1 MAKGI
6 DPKFVHY
13 GIRKDDLAMIEAICE
28 AEGVDFDWLSED
40 ILKAYHA
47 KKVDVIE
54 MSDNETEDI
63 IRNAIQK
70 NTSINT
76 IMLIQRIKISNYK
89 TYLSLDLDLT
99 VDDDR
104 PIILIGGANGGGK
117 TTLFEA
123 ISGALYGLKIENKEH
138 FMELLNQGALNTAKP
153 EISLQITFVGKVL
166 GQQQKYIL
174 KRVYQLNP
182 QGKPLES
189 VSLNMNGNMY
199 VYGTMT
205 APKDRVKAEQEINKI
220 IKANLPQEL
229 SQYFLFD
236 AMQSSEL
243 LKKNVFAQTIRDN
256 FENVLGFKKY
266 LQLKRAAEKLQQEW
280 AQQRLEAEKEAQEYN
295 ELCAQKDKLTADL
308 NTCIAEQDTKYKYL
322 ASVEV
327 EYKRAK
333 DGAQEASAL
342 NKKIQ
347 ELASKIDDIVKRAAT
362 YAEDLKAFV
371 DNIEIDLFLPKLA
384 SNLAQEINNILHIKE
399 QLQKEN
405 TGAYPLETLK
415 DVTNKIITYLKDL
428 SLCSESVDEEQ
439 VVSHIVA
446 IQNSTNKE
454 DPFGY
459 LDEAEVTA
467 LSNLVKRTG
476 SNQFI
481 ALDRQRQELE
491 IQLSTLDNLRSQKQT
506 LEQTQAGGNE
516 YLIQNYEAAQKQIE
530 KLKGQEATLK
540 ADIQRLEKRI
550 HQFDVQI
557 QQEPDIK
564 FDTLV
569 KLKPLFEKIADSLLK
584 KKKAQIESEMQQQL
598 NKLLVSY
605 KGHVAKVELSDS
617 IEQFN
622 IKLYHTA
629 GNEISL
635 NQLNAASKQI
645 FIQVLLKVL
654 RNLGDYNPPVMIDT
668 VMGVL
673 DNESRDALMEEYFP
687 QLAEQTILLC
697 TTSEIRTD
705 SDYIKL
711 EPFISKTYTL
721 HRNVEAQNTTVE
733 DGYFGLTLNQ

>member
-1 MAKGI
+1 
-6 DPKFVHY
+6 
-13 GIRKDDLAMIEAICE
+13 
-28 AEGVDFDWLSED
+28 
-40 ILKAYHA
+40 
-47 KKVDVIE
+47 
-54 MSDNETEDI
+54 
-63 IRNAIQK
+63 
-70 NTSINT
+70 
-76 IMLIQRIKISNYK
+76 MLIQRIKISNYK

-347 ELASKIDDIVKRAAT
+347 ELTSKIDDIVKRAAT
-362 YAEDLKAFV
+362 YAEDLKSFV

-491 IQLSTLDNLRSQKQT
+491 FQLSTLDNLRSQKQT

-530 KLKGQEATLK
+530 KLKNQEATLK

-605 KGHVAKVELSDS
+605 KDHVAKVELSDS

>member
-1 MAKGI
+1 
-6 DPKFVHY
+6 
-13 GIRKDDLAMIEAICE
+13 
-28 AEGVDFDWLSED
+28 
-40 ILKAYHA
+40 
-47 KKVDVIE
+47 
-54 MSDNETEDI
+54 
-63 IRNAIQK
+63 
-70 NTSINT
+70 
-76 IMLIQRIKISNYK
+76 MLIQRIKISNYK

-205 APKDRVKAEQEINKI
+205 TPKDRVKAEQEINKI

-308 NTCIAEQDTKYKYL
+308 NTCIAEQDAKYKYL

-384 SNLAQEINNILHIKE
+384 ANLAQEINNILHIKE

-476 SNQFI
+476 SNRFI

-491 IQLSTLDNLRSQKQT
+491 IQLSTMDNLRSQKQT

>member
-1 MAKGI
+1 
-6 DPKFVHY
+6 
-13 GIRKDDLAMIEAICE
+13 
-28 AEGVDFDWLSED
+28 
-40 ILKAYHA
+40 
-47 KKVDVIE
+47 
-54 MSDNETEDI
+54 
-63 IRNAIQK
+63 
-70 NTSINT
+70 
-76 IMLIQRIKISNYK
+76 
-89 TYLSLDLDLT
+89 
-99 VDDDR
+99 
-104 PIILIGGANGGGK
+104 
-117 TTLFEA
+117 
-123 ISGALYGLKIENKEH
+123 
-138 FMELLNQGALNTAKP
+138 
-153 EISLQITFVGKVL
+153 
-166 GQQQKYIL
+166 
-174 KRVYQLNP
+174 
-182 QGKPLES
+182 
-189 VSLNMNGNMY
+189 MNGNMY

-459 LDEAEVTA
+459 LDETEVTA

-605 KGHVAKVELSDS
+605 KGHVTKVELSDS

-711 EPFISKTYTL
+711 EPFISQTYTL

>member
-1 MAKGI
+1 
-6 DPKFVHY
+6 
-13 GIRKDDLAMIEAICE
+13 
-28 AEGVDFDWLSED
+28 
-40 ILKAYHA
+40 
-47 KKVDVIE
+47 
-54 MSDNETEDI
+54 
-63 IRNAIQK
+63 
-70 NTSINT
+70 
-76 IMLIQRIKISNYK
+76 MLIQRIKISNYK

-530 KLKGQEATLK
+530 KLKSQEATLK

-605 KGHVAKVELSDS
+605 KGHVARVELSDS

>member
-1 MAKGI
+1 
-6 DPKFVHY
+6 
-13 GIRKDDLAMIEAICE
+13 
-28 AEGVDFDWLSED
+28 
-40 ILKAYHA
+40 
-47 KKVDVIE
+47 
-54 MSDNETEDI
+54 
-63 IRNAIQK
+63 
-70 NTSINT
+70 
-76 IMLIQRIKISNYK
+76 MLIQRIKISNFK

-104 PIILIGGANGGGK
+104 PIILIGGSNGGGK

-123 ISGALYGLKIENKEH
+123 ISGALYGLKIESKEH
-138 FMELLNQGALNTAKP
+138 FMELLNQGAVNKVKP

-174 KRVYQLNP
+174 KRNYILNP
-182 QGKPLES
+182 QGRPLES

-205 APKDRVKAEQEINKI
+205 APKERVRAEQEISKI

-243 LKKNVFAQTIRDN
+243 LKKNVFQQTIRDN

-280 AQQRLEAEKEAQEYN
+280 AEQRLEAEKEAKEYSS
-295 ELCAQKDKLTADL
+295 LCNQKEQLVIDL
-308 NTCIAEQDTKYKYL
+308 HASLAEQDRLYKYMS
-322 ASVEV
+322 SVED
-327 EYKRAK
+327 EYQRAK
-333 DGAQEASAL
+333 EGAQQAANLS
-342 NKKIQ
+342 KRIQDVDGKIRVIT
-347 ELASKIDDIVKRAAT
+347 EDAAN
-362 YAEDLKAFV
+362 YAENLKAFV
-371 DNIEIDLFLPKLA
+371 DNIEINVFLPKLA
-384 SNLAQEINNILHIKE
+384 SNLSQEINNILRVKE
-399 QLQKEN
+399 QLQKQS
-405 TGAYPLETLK
+405 TGAYPIETLR
-415 DVTNKIITYLKDL
+415 DVTSKIIDYLKEL
-428 SLCSESVDEEQ
+428 SLCSQAVDEEN
-439 VVSHIVA
+439 VISHIVA
-446 IQNSTNKE
+446 MQNTTNAK
-454 DPFGY
+454 DPYDY
-459 LDEAEVTA
+459 LNTAEVDA
-467 LSNLVKRTG
+467 LRELPKKGNG
-476 SNQFI
+476 NQFVSI
-481 ALDRQRQELE
+481 DRKRQDME
-491 IQLSTLDNLRSQKQT
+491 IQLANLDNLRTEKRT
-506 LEQTQAGGNE
+506 LEQTQAGGNGL
-516 YLIQNYEAAQKQIE
+516 LIANYEDAKRSVD
-530 KLKGQEATLK
+530 KLKTQEDSLK
-540 ADIQRLEKRI
+540 NEIQRLEKRI

-557 QQEPDIK
+557 QQEPDVK

-569 KLKPLFEKIADSLLK
+569 KLRPFFDKVADNLLK
-584 KKKAQIESEMQQQL
+584 KKKTQIETEMQSQL
-598 NKLLVSY
+598 NRLLVSY
-605 KGHVAKVELSDS
+605 KGHVGRVELSDS
-617 IEQFN
+617 MENFN
-622 IKLYHTA
+622 IKLYHSA

-721 HRNVEAQNTTVE
+721 HRNVEEQNTTIDE
-733 DGYFGLTLNQ
+733 GYFGIPLNQ

>member
-1 MAKGI
+1 
-6 DPKFVHY
+6 
-13 GIRKDDLAMIEAICE
+13 
-28 AEGVDFDWLSED
+28 
-40 ILKAYHA
+40 
-47 KKVDVIE
+47 
-54 MSDNETEDI
+54 
-63 IRNAIQK
+63 
-70 NTSINT
+70 
-76 IMLIQRIKISNYK
+76 MLIQRIKISNYK

-428 SLCSESVDEEQ
+428 SLCSESVDEER
-439 VVSHIVA
+439 VISHIVA

-673 DNESRDALMEEYFP
+673 DNASRDALMEEYFP

>member
-1 MAKGI
+1 
-6 DPKFVHY
+6 
-13 GIRKDDLAMIEAICE
+13 
-28 AEGVDFDWLSED
+28 
-40 ILKAYHA
+40 
-47 KKVDVIE
+47 
-54 MSDNETEDI
+54 
-63 IRNAIQK
+63 
-70 NTSINT
+70 
-76 IMLIQRIKISNYK
+76 MLIQRIKISNFK

-104 PIILIGGANGGGK
+104 PIILIGGSNGGGK

-123 ISGALYGLKIENKEH
+123 ISGALYGLKIESKEH
-138 FMELLNQGALNTAKP
+138 FMELLNQGAVNKVKP

-174 KRVYQLNP
+174 KRNYILNP
-182 QGKPLES
+182 QGRPLES

-205 APKDRVKAEQEINKI
+205 APKERVRAEQEISKI

-243 LKKNVFAQTIRDN
+243 LKKNVFQQTIRDN

-280 AQQRLEAEKEAQEYN
+280 AEQRLEAEKEAKEYSS
-295 ELCAQKDKLTADL
+295 LCNQKEQLVIDL
-308 NTCIAEQDTKYKYL
+308 NASLAEQDRLYKYMS
-322 ASVEV
+322 SVED
-327 EYKRAK
+327 EYQRAK
-333 DGAQEASAL
+333 EGAQQAANLS
-342 NKKIQ
+342 KRIQDVDGKIRVIT
-347 ELASKIDDIVKRAAT
+347 EDAAN
-362 YAEDLKAFV
+362 YAENLKAFV
-371 DNIEIDLFLPKLA
+371 DNIEINVFLPKLA
-384 SNLAQEINNILHIKE
+384 SNLSQEINNILRVKE
-399 QLQKEN
+399 QLQKQS
-405 TGAYPLETLK
+405 TGTYPIETLR
-415 DVTNKIITYLKDL
+415 DVTSKIIDYLKEL
-428 SLCSESVDEEQ
+428 SLCSQAVDEEN
-439 VVSHIVA
+439 VISHIVA
-446 IQNSTNKE
+446 MQNTTNAK
-454 DPFGY
+454 DPYDY
-459 LDEAEVTA
+459 LNTAEVDA
-467 LSNLVKRTG
+467 LRELPKKGNG
-476 SNQFI
+476 NQFVSI
-481 ALDRQRQELE
+481 DRKRQDME
-491 IQLSTLDNLRSQKQT
+491 IQLANLDNLRTEKRT
-506 LEQTQAGGNE
+506 LEQTQAGGNGL
-516 YLIQNYEAAQKQIE
+516 LIANYEDDKRSVD
-530 KLKGQEATLK
+530 KLKTQEDSLK
-540 ADIQRLEKRI
+540 NEIQRLEKRI

-557 QQEPDIK
+557 QQEPDVK

-569 KLKPLFEKIADSLLK
+569 KLRPFFDKVADNLLK
-584 KKKAQIESEMQQQL
+584 KKKTQIETEMQSQL
-598 NKLLVSY
+598 NRLLVSY
-605 KGHVAKVELSDS
+605 KGHVGRVELSDS
-617 IEQFN
+617 MENFN
-622 IKLYHTA
+622 IKLYHSA

-721 HRNVEAQNTTVE
+721 HRNVEEQNTTIDE
-733 DGYFGLTLNQ
+733 GYFGIPLNQ

>member
-1 MAKGI
+1 
-6 DPKFVHY
+6 
-13 GIRKDDLAMIEAICE
+13 
-28 AEGVDFDWLSED
+28 
-40 ILKAYHA
+40 
-47 KKVDVIE
+47 
-54 MSDNETEDI
+54 
-63 IRNAIQK
+63 
-70 NTSINT
+70 
-76 IMLIQRIKISNYK
+76 MLIQRIKISNFK

-104 PIILIGGANGGGK
+104 PIILIGGSNGGGK

-123 ISGALYGLKIENKEH
+123 ISGALYGLKIESKEH
-138 FMELLNQGALNTAKP
+138 FMELLNQGAVNKVKP

-174 KRVYQLNP
+174 KRNYILNP
-182 QGKPLES
+182 QGRPLES

-205 APKDRVKAEQEINKI
+205 APKERVRAEQEISKI

-243 LKKNVFAQTIRDN
+243 LKKNVFQQTIRDN

-280 AQQRLEAEKEAQEYN
+280 AEQRLEAEKEAKEYSS
-295 ELCAQKDKLTADL
+295 LCNQKEQLVIDL
-308 NTCIAEQDTKYKYL
+308 NACLAEQDRLYKYMS
-322 ASVEV
+322 SVED
-327 EYKRAK
+327 EYQRAK
-333 DGAQEASAL
+333 EGAQQAANLS
-342 NKKIQ
+342 KRIQDVDGKIQ
-347 ELASKIDDIVKRAAT
+347 AITEEAAN
-362 YAEDLKAFV
+362 YAENLKAFV
-371 DNIEIDLFLPKLA
+371 DNIEINVFLPKLA
-384 SNLAQEINNILHIKE
+384 SNLSQEINNILRVKE
-399 QLQKEN
+399 QLQKQS
-405 TGAYPLETLK
+405 TGAYPIETLR
-415 DVTNKIITYLKDL
+415 DVTSKIIDYLKEL
-428 SLCSESVDEEQ
+428 SLCSQAVDEEN
-439 VVSHIVA
+439 VISHIVA
-446 IQNSTNKE
+446 MQNTTNAK
-454 DPFGY
+454 DPYDY
-459 LDEAEVTA
+459 LNTAEVDA
-467 LSNLVKRTG
+467 LRELPKKGNG
-476 SNQFI
+476 NQFVSI
-481 ALDRQRQELE
+481 DRKRQDME
-491 IQLSTLDNLRSQKQT
+491 IQLANLDNLRTEKRT
-506 LEQTQAGGNE
+506 LEQTQAGGNGL
-516 YLIQNYEAAQKQIE
+516 LIANYEDAKRSVD
-530 KLKGQEATLK
+530 KLKTQEDSLK
-540 ADIQRLEKRI
+540 NEIQRLEKRI

-557 QQEPDIK
+557 QQEPDVK

-569 KLKPLFEKIADSLLK
+569 KLRPFFDKVADNLLK
-584 KKKAQIESEMQQQL
+584 KKKAQIETEMQSQL
-598 NKLLVSY
+598 NRLLVSY
-605 KGHVAKVELSDS
+605 KGHVGRVELSDS
-617 IEQFN
+617 MENFN
-622 IKLYHTA
+622 IKLYHSA

-721 HRNVEAQNTTVE
+721 HRNVEEQNTTIDE
-733 DGYFGLTLNQ
+733 GYFGIPLNQ

>member
-1 MAKGI
+1 
-6 DPKFVHY
+6 
-13 GIRKDDLAMIEAICE
+13 
-28 AEGVDFDWLSED
+28 
-40 ILKAYHA
+40 
-47 KKVDVIE
+47 
-54 MSDNETEDI
+54 
-63 IRNAIQK
+63 
-70 NTSINT
+70 
-76 IMLIQRIKISNYK
+76 MLIQRIKISNYK

-415 DVTNKIITYLKDL
+415 DVTSKIITYLKDL

-454 DPFGY
+454 DPFGF
-459 LDEAEVTA
+459 LDEAEVAT

-530 KLKGQEATLK
+530 KLKVQEATLK

-605 KGHVAKVELSDS
+605 KGHIAKVELSDS

>member
-1 MAKGI
+1 
-6 DPKFVHY
+6 
-13 GIRKDDLAMIEAICE
+13 
-28 AEGVDFDWLSED
+28 
-40 ILKAYHA
+40 
-47 KKVDVIE
+47 
-54 MSDNETEDI
+54 
-63 IRNAIQK
+63 
-70 NTSINT
+70 
-76 IMLIQRIKISNYK
+76 MLIQRIKISNYK

-138 FMELLNQGALNTAKP
+138 FMELLNQGALNTANP

-384 SNLAQEINNILHIKE
+384 ANLAQEINNILHIKE

-454 DPFGY
+454 DPFDY

>member
-1 MAKGI
+1 
-6 DPKFVHY
+6 
-13 GIRKDDLAMIEAICE
+13 
-28 AEGVDFDWLSED
+28 
-40 ILKAYHA
+40 
-47 KKVDVIE
+47 
-54 MSDNETEDI
+54 
-63 IRNAIQK
+63 
-70 NTSINT
+70 
-76 IMLIQRIKISNYK
+76 MLIQRIKISNFK

-104 PIILIGGANGGGK
+104 PIILIGGSNGGGK

-138 FMELLNQGALNTAKP
+138 FMELLNQGAVNRVKP

-174 KRVYQLNP
+174 KRIYQLNP
-182 QGKPLES
+182 QGRPLES

-205 APKDRVKAEQEINKI
+205 APKERVRAEQEISKI

-243 LKKNVFAQTIRDN
+243 LKKNVFQQTIRDN

-280 AQQRLEAEKEAQEYN
+280 AEQRLEAEKEAKEYN
-295 ELCAQKDKLTADL
+295 SLCNQKEQLVIDL
-308 NTCIAEQDTKYKYL
+308 NTCLAEQDRLYKYMS
-322 ASVEV
+322 SVED
-327 EYKRAK
+327 EYQRAK
-333 DGAQEASAL
+333 DGAQQAANLS
-342 NKKIQ
+342 KRIQDVDGKIRAIT
-347 ELASKIDDIVKRAAT
+347 EEAAT
-362 YAEDLKAFV
+362 YAENLKAFI
-371 DNIEIDLFLPKLA
+371 DNIEINVFLPKLA
-384 SNLAQEINNILHIKE
+384 SNLSQEINNILRVKE
-399 QLQKEN
+399 QLQKQS
-405 TGAYPLETLK
+405 TGAYPIETLR
-415 DVTNKIITYLKDL
+415 DVTSKIIDYLKEL
-428 SLCSESVDEEQ
+428 SLCSQAVDEEN

-446 IQNSTNKE
+446 MQNTTNAT
-454 DPFGY
+454 DPYDY
-459 LDEAEVTA
+459 LNTTEVDV
-467 LSNLVKRTG
+467 LRELPKKGNG
-476 SNQFI
+476 NQFVSI
-481 ALDRQRQELE
+481 DRKRQDME
-491 IQLSTLDNLRSQKQT
+491 IKLANLDNLRTEKRT
-506 LEQTQAGGNE
+506 LEQTQAGGNNM
-516 YLIQNYEAAQKQIE
+516 LIANYEESKRTLE
-530 KLKGQEATLK
+530 KLKTQEDNLK
-540 ADIQRLEKRI
+540 NEIQRLEKRI
-550 HQFDVQI
+550 HQYDVQI
-557 QQEPDIK
+557 QQEPDVK

-569 KLKPLFEKIADSLLK
+569 KLRPFFDKVADNLLK
-584 KKKAQIESEMQQQL
+584 KKKAQIETEMQSQL
-598 NKLLVSY
+598 NRLLVSY
-605 KGHVAKVELSDS
+605 KGHVGRVELSDS
-617 IEQFN
+617 MENFN
-622 IKLYHTA
+622 IKLYHSA

-721 HRNVEAQNTTVE
+721 HRNVEEQNTTIDE
-733 DGYFGLTLNQ
+733 GYFGISLNQ

>member
-1 MAKGI
+1 M
-6 DPKFVHY
+6 
-13 GIRKDDLAMIEAICE
+13 
-28 AEGVDFDWLSED
+28 
-40 ILKAYHA
+40 
-47 KKVDVIE
+47 
-54 MSDNETEDI
+54 
-63 IRNAIQK
+63 
-70 NTSINT
+70 
-76 IMLIQRIKISNYK
+76 
-89 TYLSLDLDLT
+89 SLDLDLT

-530 KLKGQEATLK
+530 KLKSQEATLK

>member
-1 MAKGI
+1 MC
-6 DPKFVHY
+6 
-13 GIRKDDLAMIEAICE
+13 IRD
-28 AEGVDFDWLSED
+28 
-40 ILKAYHA
+40 
-47 KKVDVIE
+47 
-54 MSDNETEDI
+54 
-63 IRNAIQK
+63 R
-70 NTSINT
+70 
-76 IMLIQRIKISNYK
+76 
-89 TYLSLDLDLT
+89 DLT

>member
-1 MAKGI
+1 
-6 DPKFVHY
+6 
-13 GIRKDDLAMIEAICE
+13 
-28 AEGVDFDWLSED
+28 
-40 ILKAYHA
+40 
-47 KKVDVIE
+47 
-54 MSDNETEDI
+54 
-63 IRNAIQK
+63 
-70 NTSINT
+70 
-76 IMLIQRIKISNYK
+76 MLIQRIKISNYK

-530 KLKGQEATLK
+530 KLKSQEATLK

-697 TTSEIRTD
+697 TTSEIRAD

>member
-1 MAKGI
+1 MLFILKTHKIMAKGI

-70 NTSINT
+70 ITPINT

-243 LKKNVFAQTIRDN
+243 LKKN
-256 FENVLGFKKY
+256 
-266 LQLKRAAEKLQQEW
+266 
-280 AQQRLEAEKEAQEYN
+280 
-295 ELCAQKDKLTADL
+295 
-308 NTCIAEQDTKYKYL
+308 CICPNH
-322 ASVEV
+322 S
-327 EYKRAK
+327 
-333 DGAQEASAL
+333 
-342 NKKIQ
+342 
-347 ELASKIDDIVKRAAT
+347 
-362 YAEDLKAFV
+362 
-371 DNIEIDLFLPKLA
+371 
-384 SNLAQEINNILHIKE
+384 
-399 QLQKEN
+399 
-405 TGAYPLETLK
+405 
-415 DVTNKIITYLKDL
+415 
-428 SLCSESVDEEQ
+428 
-439 VVSHIVA
+439 
-446 IQNSTNKE
+446 
-454 DPFGY
+454 
-459 LDEAEVTA
+459 
-467 LSNLVKRTG
+467 
-476 SNQFI
+476 
-481 ALDRQRQELE
+481 
-491 IQLSTLDNLRSQKQT
+491 
-506 LEQTQAGGNE
+506 
-516 YLIQNYEAAQKQIE
+516 
-530 KLKGQEATLK
+530 
-540 ADIQRLEKRI
+540 
-550 HQFDVQI
+550 
-557 QQEPDIK
+557 
-564 FDTLV
+564 
-569 KLKPLFEKIADSLLK
+569 
-584 KKKAQIESEMQQQL
+584 
-598 NKLLVSY
+598 
-605 KGHVAKVELSDS
+605 
-617 IEQFN
+617 
-622 IKLYHTA
+622 
-629 GNEISL
+629 
-635 NQLNAASKQI
+635 
-645 FIQVLLKVL
+645 
-654 RNLGDYNPPVMIDT
+654 
-668 VMGVL
+668 
-673 DNESRDALMEEYFP
+673 
-687 QLAEQTILLC
+687 
-697 TTSEIRTD
+697 
-705 SDYIKL
+705 
-711 EPFISKTYTL
+711 
-721 HRNVEAQNTTVE
+721 
-733 DGYFGLTLNQ
+733 

>member
-1 MAKGI
+1 
-6 DPKFVHY
+6 
-13 GIRKDDLAMIEAICE
+13 
-28 AEGVDFDWLSED
+28 
-40 ILKAYHA
+40 
-47 KKVDVIE
+47 
-54 MSDNETEDI
+54 
-63 IRNAIQK
+63 
-70 NTSINT
+70 
-76 IMLIQRIKISNYK
+76 
-89 TYLSLDLDLT
+89 
-99 VDDDR
+99 
-104 PIILIGGANGGGK
+104 
-117 TTLFEA
+117 
-123 ISGALYGLKIENKEH
+123 
-138 FMELLNQGALNTAKP
+138 MELLNQGALNTAKP

-205 APKDRVKAEQEINKI
+205 TPKDRVKAEQEINKI

-308 NTCIAEQDTKYKYL
+308 NTCIAEQDAKYKYL

-384 SNLAQEINNILHIKE
+384 ANLAQEINNILHIKE

-584 KKKAQIESEMQQQL
+584 KKKTQIESEMQQQL

>member
-1 MAKGI
+1 
-6 DPKFVHY
+6 
-13 GIRKDDLAMIEAICE
+13 
-28 AEGVDFDWLSED
+28 
-40 ILKAYHA
+40 
-47 KKVDVIE
+47 
-54 MSDNETEDI
+54 
-63 IRNAIQK
+63 
-70 NTSINT
+70 
-76 IMLIQRIKISNYK
+76 MLIQRIKISNFK

-104 PIILIGGANGGGK
+104 PIILIGGSNGGGK

-123 ISGALYGLKIENKEH
+123 ISGALYGLKIESKEH
-138 FMELLNQGALNTAKP
+138 FMELLNQGAVNKVKP

-174 KRVYQLNP
+174 KRNYILNP
-182 QGKPLES
+182 QGRPLES

-205 APKDRVKAEQEINKI
+205 APKERVRAEQEISKI

-243 LKKNVFAQTIRDN
+243 LKKNVFQQTIRDN

-280 AQQRLEAEKEAQEYN
+280 AEQRLEAEKEAKEYSS
-295 ELCAQKDKLTADL
+295 LCNQKEQLVIDL
-308 NTCIAEQDTKYKYL
+308 NASLAEQDRLYKYMS
-322 ASVEV
+322 SVED
-327 EYKRAK
+327 EYQRAK
-333 DGAQEASAL
+333 EGAQQAANLS
-342 NKKIQ
+342 KRIQDVDGKIRVIT
-347 ELASKIDDIVKRAAT
+347 EDAAN
-362 YAEDLKAFV
+362 YAENLKAFV
-371 DNIEIDLFLPKLA
+371 DNIEINVFLPKLA
-384 SNLAQEINNILHIKE
+384 SNLSQEINNILRVKE
-399 QLQKEN
+399 QLQKQS
-405 TGAYPLETLK
+405 TGTYPIETLR
-415 DVTNKIITYLKDL
+415 DVTSKIIDYLKEL
-428 SLCSESVDEEQ
+428 SLCSQAVDEEN
-439 VVSHIVA
+439 VISHIVA
-446 IQNSTNKE
+446 MQNTTNAK
-454 DPFGY
+454 DPYDY
-459 LDEAEVTA
+459 LNTAEVDA
-467 LSNLVKRTG
+467 LRELPKKGNG
-476 SNQFI
+476 NQFVSI
-481 ALDRQRQELE
+481 DRKRQDME
-491 IQLSTLDNLRSQKQT
+491 IQLANLDNLRTEKRT
-506 LEQTQAGGNE
+506 LEQTQAGGNGL
-516 YLIQNYEAAQKQIE
+516 LIANYEDAKRSVD
-530 KLKGQEATLK
+530 KLKTQEDSLK
-540 ADIQRLEKRI
+540 NEIQRLEKRI

-557 QQEPDIK
+557 QQEPDVK

-569 KLKPLFEKIADSLLK
+569 KLRPFFDKVADNLLK
-584 KKKAQIESEMQQQL
+584 KKKTQIETETQSQL
-598 NKLLVSY
+598 NRLLVSY
-605 KGHVAKVELSDS
+605 KGHVGRVELSDS
-617 IEQFN
+617 MENFN
-622 IKLYHTA
+622 IKLYHSA

-721 HRNVEAQNTTVE
+721 HRNVEEQNTTIDE
-733 DGYFGLTLNQ
+733 GYFGIPLNQ